1 MVLED
6 KDKGGGKGVP
16 SSDYVGKEILLEN
29 KQPKP
34 QDDLETYFLT
44 LSAGMAMIQKAKD
57 PRPPEI
63 KFAEPV
69 LIWTR

>member
-1 MVLED
+1 MVTED

-16 SSDYVGKEILLEN
+16 SSDYIGHEISLEN
-29 KQPKP
+29 KQHRPIV
-34 QDDLETYFLT
+34 TYFLT